1 MRDSGHVICWGFN
14 NDLQASGSSLSSGIP
29 ESKRVENL
37 TTDYTFK
44 SVSASYV
51 HTCGILDGETTG
63 QPDGEVLCWG
73 HNANGQATPPA
84 GATFSQLSVGLYHGC
99 GLLDA
104 QDGQSARRAVCWG
117 ADNNLDEND
126 NVVPTIYRF
135 DTKADFG
142 QADIPA
148 KLADKEFTS
157 ISAGRYHTC
166 AVRSDNGAVEC
177 WGDAEATK
185 IPTQLSDERFSSVS
199 VSSLALFTCGIT
211 EGNRVRCW
219 GPGEQHHVPEDY
231 VDAEFASVSASGWH
245 VCATTANGRVF
256 CWGADAD
263 TSTPEID
270 IYKGSTIVNTRQA
283 WVPRSFRASAFEPEV
298 IGPKPTADVR
308 ILRIEPTIRGVHL
321 RPDELVRLDVEIY
334 GRQDIRDDS
343 LGDRPE
349 ITFEWVDGIS
359 GSTEVSGVGAFEE
372 SVASYD
378 DREINGQPD
387 DKRVLYT
394 SPSNPGRYFL
404 KAMLEPGTECLG
416 KREGE
421 TDEDVVER
429 CTAIFDLTVRRVTPA
444 GPTPVPPSNPAGEIP
459 DVIVDDRGTNYEV
472 FTPEGGGEFVTEKC
486 SLKIPKGA
494 VNNSEIIGVHI
505 TELET
510 PDEQVEIAD
519 LRFMTNGIQCD
530 ISAVDANGEAITD
543 YQLLKPGDICM
554 PLPDSFRP
562 KAVDALVG
570 AINPDATLTALS
582 SKLYLVTSAG
592 ALKVCGNISSLSAT
606 TTVALRAEAAGELP
620 HTPAPVPDAAEIE
633 TGGLRFSEIQGV
645 IAMLLGVAILALAV
659 GLVFGRR
666 RARNH

>member
-1 MRDSGHVICWGFN
+1 MCWGYN
-14 NDLQASGSSLSSGIP
+14 SHLQSSGWGHNLSV
-29 ESKRVENL
+29 ELQTNSALVENL

-44 SVSASYV
+44 SVTAAYL
-51 HTCGILDGETTG
+51 HTCGILDDKTAG
-63 QPDGEVLCWG
+63 QTDGEVLCWG
-73 HNANGQATPPA
+73 HNSNGQATPPA
-84 GATFSQLSVGLYHGC
+84 LATFSRVSAGLYHGC

-104 QDGQSARRAVCWG
+104 QNGQNEGEAICWG
-117 ADNNLDEND
+117 AKNNLDENG
-126 NVVPTIYRF
+126 NVVPTWA
-135 DTKADFG
+135 KLNQMADFG
-142 QADIPA
+142 QAEIPA
-148 KLADKEFTS
+148 ELAVVKFVS

-166 AVRSDNGAVEC
+166 AVRSDTRAVKC
-177 WGDAEATK
+177 WGFSENTV
-185 IPTQLSDERFSSVS
+185 IPPDLASERFASVS
-199 VSSLALFTCGIT
+199 VSNYANFTCGIT
-211 EGNRVRCW
+211 ESNRVKCW
-219 GPGEQHHVPEDY
+219 GPGEQHHVPNEF
-231 VDAEFASVSASGWH
+231 VDVDFTNVSASFRH
-245 VCATTANGRVF
+245 VCATNANGRVL

-263 TSTPEID
+263 PSTPEID

-321 RPDELVRLDVEIY
+321 RPDELVRLDVKVY
-334 GRQDIRDDS
+334 GRPDIRDDS

-359 GSTEVSGVGAFEE
+359 GPTEVTGVGAFEE

-394 SPSNPGRYFL
+394 SPSNPGPYFL

-494 VNNSEIIGVHI
+494 VNNSEIIGISI

-510 PDEQVEIAD
+510 PHEQMEVED
-519 LRFMTNGIQCD
+519 PRFITDGTQCE

-543 YQLLKPGDICM
+543 YQLLKPGNICM
-554 PLPDSFRP
+554 PPPDRLRP
-562 KAVDALVG
+562 KAVDAFVG
-570 AINPDATLTALS
+570 SINSDSTLTALS
-582 SKLYLVTSAG
+582 SKLYLATSAG
-592 ALKVCGNISSLSAT
+592 GLNVCGNISSLSAT
-606 TTVALRAEAAGELP
+606 TTVALRAEVAGELP
-620 HTPAPVPDAAEIE
+620 PTPVSIPDVAELD
-633 TGGLRFSEIQGV
+633 TGGLRLSEIQGL
-645 IAMLLGVAILALAV
+645 IAMLLGVAILAFAV
-659 GLVFGRR
+659 GIVLGRR